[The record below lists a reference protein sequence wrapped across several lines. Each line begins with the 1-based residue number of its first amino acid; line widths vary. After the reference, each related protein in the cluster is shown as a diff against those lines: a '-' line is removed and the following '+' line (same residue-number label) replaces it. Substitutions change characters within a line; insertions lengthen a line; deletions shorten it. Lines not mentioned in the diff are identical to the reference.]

1 MGLYEDCIAAGNSA
15 AVCAATFGGPSGGD
29 TSTASLGLGTS
40 AIGLDLFYPDGTY
53 AGRLVRGRVPAFGG
67 GEAPL
72 FLSIPATETEG
83 AKIVSFQGG
92 SFLSPSGGGKA
103 FSLAIN
109 AQGGISKSGT
119 VNLDTGS
126 GGGSAPSFASSQ
138 AAQTQAEE
146 FARGQ
151 AALDRQADIDA
162 AALREKGAN
171 LRDRTGALSRL
182 IESFMSSQAQARDT
196 LANMQPDAFSF
207 AAVAGGIAPR
217 GVTPTQAFTAQNQQ
231 LASAPLPQF
240 DPQSLPSIESAIQ
253 GLQGVAAPQAPPVFG
268 MAKGGIIEMARGA
281 DGGYSAAPLPFDVQ
295 ARLVGE
301 NPDGTV
307 NRTTEVMVTSSQGT
321 AIIPLGKGA
330 QEGGFFPFKPMDID
344 FETAFPTFGRTG
356 LFSEFSEFP
365 QTARTPGGSLR
376 FSNMGG
382 FAGRGA
388 EFLQTLG
395 VRPTLISMAGG
406 EGGIFFRA
414 PGSNELQRISSPQAF
429 SDFGFRSG
437 DVTALSPQTIQEMGF
452 TFGNT
457 LQDIPPVSTERPSMF
472 TPLSVPII
480 EPTTGTPL
488 PNPATVASELNRLR
502 LTDPATFNLML
513 NAYENAV
520 TGSGQNAGFSAMNVL
535 AIMQAALPFGQER
548 TLTGLR

>member
-1 MGLYEDCIAAGNSA
+1 MGLYENCIAAGNSPD
-15 AVCAATFGGPSGGD
+15 VCAATFGGPSGGD
-29 TSTASLGLGTS
+29 ASGDGLTLGQFEGTRVTDANDPTFTGTLRATSGGGWVIDAGGTPRRQRR
-40 AIGLDLFYPDGTY
+40 LDSTMALVTT
-53 AGRLVRGRVPAFGG
+53 AGRLLVFGRGFSIAEDRQ
-67 GEAPL
+67 
-72 FLSIPATETEG
+72 LSQSE
-83 AKIVSFQGG
+83 
-92 SFLSPSGGGKA
+92 LKA
-103 FSLAIN
+103 FFDPGV
-109 AQGGISKSGT
+109 GGT
-119 VNLDTGS
+119 D
-126 GGGSAPSFASSQ
+126 SAPSFASTQ

-151 AALDRQADIDA
+151 AELSRQADIDA
-162 AALREKGAN
+162 AALREKGTN
-171 LRDRTGALSRL
+171 LRDRLGALSRL

-240 DPQSLPSIESAIQ
+240 DPTSTPSIESAIQ
-253 GLQGVAAPQAPPVFG
+253 GLQGVAAPQIPQGFG
-268 MAKGGIIEMARGA
+268 MAGGGTV
-281 DGGYSAAPLPFDVQ
+281 PTPFSTLS

-307 NRTTEVMVTSSQGT
+307 NPTTEVQITGPQGVT
-321 AIIPLGKGA
+321 ILPLGKGA
-330 QEGGFFPFKPMDID
+330 AEGGIFPFKPMDID
-344 FETAFPTFGRTG
+344 FETAFPTLGRTG
-356 LFSEFSEFP
+356 VFSEFSQFP

-395 VRPTLISMAGG
+395 VRPTLISQAGG
-406 EGGIFFRA
+406 EGGIFFRNQ
-414 PGSNELQRISSPQAF
+414 GSNELQRIASPQAF
-429 SDFGFRSG
+429 GDFGFRSG

-488 PNPATVASELNRLR
+488 PNPSTVASELNRLR
-502 LTDPATFNLML
+502 LTEPATFNVLL